1 MAKQNFPNFDLPSN
15 LHQVA
20 CKAVVGHS
28 DEAPAQFFVF
38 PSGKFKRS
46 TL

>member
-1 MAKQNFPNFDLPSN
+1 MAKQKLPELKNLPSN

-28 DEAPAQFFVF
+28 DEAPAPCFQLENLNVV
-38 PSGKFKRS
+38 PP
-46 TL
+46 